1 MWRNRAKQKHYLF
14 LFSQNVKKN
23 QAFMILFW
31 QALGFYPFLGR
42 VLCILLGLFRKI
54 FENDAIETQI
64 LLSDLMKAV
73 KKAWL
78 KFRFELRLVL
88 NLGFCV
94 FVFTKTALYS
104 SEYHSQVRVLLPF
117 SVLINTA
124 CEVLCQV
131 CLKTPNK

>member
-1 MWRNRAKQKHYLF
+1 
-14 LFSQNVKKN
+14 
-23 QAFMILFW
+23 MILFW

-78 KFRFELRLVL
+78 KFRFELRLGSGWVYE
-88 NLGFCV
+88 NFN
-94 FVFTKTALYS
+94 K
-104 SEYHSQVRVLLPF
+104 VR
-117 SVLINTA
+117 
-124 CEVLCQV
+124 Q
-131 CLKTPNK
+131 LKTRMIIQIDA

>member
-64 LLSDLMKAV
+64 LLSSLMKTV
-73 KKAWL
+73 KEAWL
-78 KFRFELRLVL
+78 KLRFELRL
-88 NLGFCV
+88 G
-94 FVFTKTALYS
+94 S
-104 SEYHSQVRVLLPF
+104 GW
-117 SVLINTA
+117 A
-124 CEVLCQV
+124 CENCNKVRQ
-131 CLKTPNK
+131 LKLGWLFKLILSVGSISYGRTFKNQPLYLYAPG